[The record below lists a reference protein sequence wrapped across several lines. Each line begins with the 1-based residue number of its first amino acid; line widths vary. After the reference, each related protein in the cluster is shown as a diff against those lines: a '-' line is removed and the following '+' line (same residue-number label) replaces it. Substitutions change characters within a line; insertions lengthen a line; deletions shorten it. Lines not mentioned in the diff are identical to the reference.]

1 MLLACFTLS
10 AFSHKL
16 SNTCMTTLSYSIK
29 LLNLNII
36 TYNLPMLYTQKYIFK
51 TKSIQYML
59 VKMEGYKRVCISFLK
74 ECKINID
81 SNHAK
86 KIYILFT
93 IQ

>member
-1 MLLACFTLS
+1 
-10 AFSHKL
+10 
-16 SNTCMTTLSYSIK
+16 
-29 LLNLNII
+29 
-36 TYNLPMLYTQKYIFK
+36 
-51 TKSIQYML
+51 ML